1 MLSRFNGQGQ
11 GELVKGTGGQGDTVT
26 RVNVNVSTKF
36 SKSPLYL
43 LNKKPTG
50 EGGPLILYLT
60 KLTRSLIYDVEQR
73 MLQRVRRYRSSR
85 R

>member
-60 KLTRSLIYDVEQR
+60 KLTRSLIYDVER
-73 MLQRVRRYRSSR
+73 RLLQRERLHR
-85 R
+85 